1 MKFMRARTRRLYAV
15 GIAGALVLAG
25 AGLAALALGRHADL
39 FYTPA
44 LLVERGQPAFGKQVR
59 IGGYVEVGSLRY
71 GDGAEMRFT
80 VGDGS
85 GEYLEVQFIGI
96 APDLF
101 REGQGVVATGRFLEE
116 EPELFR
122 AKQLLAKHD
131 ENYQPREL
139 KQIGPQAGS

>member
-1 MKFMRARTRRLYAV
+1 MRSRTRRLYAV

-39 FYTPA
+39 FYTPM
-44 LLVERGQPAFGKQVR
+44 LLAERGQPAFGKQIRV
-59 IGGYVEVGSLRY
+59 GGYVEVGSLTY
-71 GDGAEMRFT
+71 GEGAEMRFV

-85 GEYLEVQFIGI
+85 GEVLNVQFIGI

-101 REGQGVVATGRFLEE
+101 REGQGVVATGAFVQDD
-116 EPELFR
+116 PEVFH
-122 AKQLLAKHD
+122 AEQLLAKHD

-139 KQIGPQAGS
+139 KQIGLQAGP